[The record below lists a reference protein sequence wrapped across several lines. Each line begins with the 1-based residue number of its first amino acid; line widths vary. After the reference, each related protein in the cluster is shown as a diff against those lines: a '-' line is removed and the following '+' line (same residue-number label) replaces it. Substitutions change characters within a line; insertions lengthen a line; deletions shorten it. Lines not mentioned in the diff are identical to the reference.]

1 MAFIPRVISFT
12 MVTKRIANESQL
24 KIWYPD
30 FICCKHRL
38 SSSFDAFV
46 FSSLPVPQAALRL
59 SDFRALLSSIRFLS
73 LQAAHQKLSFQ
84 QRHYL
89 HLAHHNATTTSPEWL
104 TFCTPD
110 FAWRDFNELIFCH
123 VTCRR
128 AVHQQAE
135 VAPCLFIQ
143 KWRVQ
148 QASM

>member
-1 MAFIPRVISFT
+1 

-73 LQAAHQKLSFQ
+73 LQAVHQKLHFGKGITCTLRITMPQ
-84 QRHYL
+84 Q
-89 HLAHHNATTTSPEWL
+89 NP
-104 TFCTPD
+104 
-110 FAWRDFNELIFCH
+110 
-123 VTCRR
+123 
-128 AVHQQAE
+128 
-135 VAPCLFIQ
+135 
-143 KWRVQ
+143 
-148 QASM
+148 